1 MKTDEKI
8 NEMNEPNH
16 QCQHHHQDH
25 KFLSSARLVPLM
37 KRDATPSTVARRDA
51 VSACAF
57 IVAASDHPVKQD
69 VINLRRQ
76 KQHHQMQHSQRSVSE
91 PPPIEYLL
99 MRSCNSMTTSF
110 SCSLLY
116 GKDGLLPSPS
126 TSPLNGNFRKDNE
139 GDFQC

>member
-1 MKTDEKI
+1 MNMKTDEKI
-8 NEMNEPNH
+8 NEPNH

-51 VSACAF
+51 ASACAF
-57 IVAASDHPVKQD
+57 VAASEHPVKQD
-69 VINLRRQ
+69 VINLGRQ

-99 MRSCNSMTTSF
+99 MRSFNSMTTSF
-110 SCSLLY
+110 SFSLLY
-116 GKDGLLPSPS
+116 GKDGLLPSAS
-126 TSPLNGNFRKDNE
+126 SEPLNGNFRKDNE
-139 GDFQC
+139 GDFEC